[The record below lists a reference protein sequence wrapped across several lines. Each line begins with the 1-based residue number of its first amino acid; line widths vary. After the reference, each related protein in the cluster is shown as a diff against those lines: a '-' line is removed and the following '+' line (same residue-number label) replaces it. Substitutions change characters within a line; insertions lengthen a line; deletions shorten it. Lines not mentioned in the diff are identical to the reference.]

1 MNNKL
6 SVKLKAFI
14 YLFIFGH
21 TTQHVRLVPRPGIVL
36 EPPLL
41 AAQRLN
47 HWTAG
52 EVPQK
57 FLDTT

>member
-36 EPPLL
+36 EPPQL
-41 AAQRLN
+41 ALWSSILSITHKDRNL
-47 HWTAG
+47 T
-52 EVPQK
+52 ETV
-57 FLDTT
+57 

>member
-14 YLFIFGH
+14 YLFIFA
-21 TTQHVRLVPRPGIVL
+21 TTQHVRLVPRPGIVP

-41 AAQRLN
+41 AARRLN
-47 HWTAG
+47 H
-52 EVPQK
+52 
-57 FLDTT
+57 

>member
-14 YLFIFGH
+14 YLFIFA
-21 TTQHVRLVPRPGIVL
+21 TTQHMRLVPRPGIVP

-41 AAQRLN
+41 AARRLN

-57 FLDTT
+57 FLDIT